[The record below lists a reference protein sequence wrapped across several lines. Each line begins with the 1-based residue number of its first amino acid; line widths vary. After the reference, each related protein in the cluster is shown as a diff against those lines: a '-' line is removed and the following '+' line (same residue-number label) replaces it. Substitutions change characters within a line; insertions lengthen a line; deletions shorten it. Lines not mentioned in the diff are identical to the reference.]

1 MRLLLLHMMYVSQKS
16 ETDQWG
22 MSSISLCCNAHSL
35 FLVDIFFGGTPC
47 TMKCSFV
54 FQTIMKDKWMNM
66 GHEEEELLPYKEPT
80 LDISDQKRIEIL
92 IGMGYPRQEIEE
104 SLRLHKF
111 DDCYASYL
119 LLGRKSTDVSFL
131 LAWRI
136 CPLGTWV
143 DILSSEISLTWSS
156 ILLFLTRTTTTIF
169 ACKSVVATL
178 KEFIVV
184 SYCRNARE

>member
-1 MRLLLLHMMYVSQKS
+1 
-16 ETDQWG
+16 
-22 MSSISLCCNAHSL
+22 MSSISLCCNAHIHYFWL
-35 FLVDIFFGGTPC
+35 TFFGGTPC
-47 TMKCSFV
+47 TMKCSLV

-131 LAWRI
+131 FSLDEY
-136 CPLGTWV
+136 PLGT
-143 DILSSEISLTWSS
+143 
-156 ILLFLTRTTTTIF
+156 
-169 ACKSVVATL
+169 
-178 KEFIVV
+178 
-184 SYCRNARE
+184 